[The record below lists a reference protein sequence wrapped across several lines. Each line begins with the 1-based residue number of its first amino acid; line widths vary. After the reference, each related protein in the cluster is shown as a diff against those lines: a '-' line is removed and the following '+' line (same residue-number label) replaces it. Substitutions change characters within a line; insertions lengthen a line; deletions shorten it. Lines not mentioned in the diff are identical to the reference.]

1 MEDHLINA
9 AGNDVTP
16 AFYDYL
22 RPLLGA
28 DMIEVAR
35 LRGAKVEKAG
45 EVAAAAP
52 APKPHLTGTTRKVA
66 F

>member
-1 MEDHLINA
+1 MEDDFIDA

-28 DMIEVAR
+28 DMHAVAR

-45 EVAAAAP
+45 V
-52 APKPHLTGTTRKVA
+52 LL
-66 F
+66 

>member
-16 AFYDYL
+16 AFRDYL
-22 RPLLGA
+22 CPLLGA
-28 DMIEVAR
+28 DAIEVAR

-45 EVAAAAP
+45 V
-52 APKPHLTGTTRKVA
+52 LTGG
-66 F
+66 